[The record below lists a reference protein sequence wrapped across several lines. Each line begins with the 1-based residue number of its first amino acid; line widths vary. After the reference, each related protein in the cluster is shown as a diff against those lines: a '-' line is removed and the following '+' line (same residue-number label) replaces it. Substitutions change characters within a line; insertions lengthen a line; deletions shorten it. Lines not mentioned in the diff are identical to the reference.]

1 MSAAAN
7 RRRAEGDGARRKRTR
22 SDEINRAVGR
32 GRGRSRGDEGGRGL
46 PGSREAAGNCGPMHN
61 MPLHMANMGRVWLA
75 LHTEQPL
82 DGTDVL

>member
-7 RRRAEGDGARRKRTR
+7 RRRAEGDGVRRKRTR

-32 GRGRSRGDEGGRGL
+32 GRGRSRGDEGGV
-46 PGSREAAGNCGPMHN
+46 PGSREAAGNCGPKHN